1 MSKDKNENDIELFFP
16 YYVNQ
21 ERLLDIFAILNH
33 GYSEFSEVSV
43 SSKTE
48 KNKKGKA
55 EISLSGFKI
64 FNFGLNGNTSGE
76 LGSNNSL
83 EDHTTE
89 RKVQTVT
96 SVLSK
101 VKNEL
106 KIRGCIKNIIGAKAG
121 DFVCLPVNLSINSM
135 QSLMSE
141 LSDILKLSEEISKFG
156 NQNKSSVSTNSKELE
171 RISKAMK
178 KLFDGE
184 EIVYETDTFAVFG
197 NITESNLYQSVSAD
211 LSGAELTCLA
221 QVKRVF
227 PEGTEL
233 MRNTVFSKLN
243 DAESKKKLI
252 NALSG
257 FTNNKVY
264 DFDAVVIPSIY
275 GKPVYQL
282 EIIAL
287 YQ

>member
-55 EISLSGFKI
+55 ELSLSGFKI
-64 FNFGLNGNTSGE
+64 FNFGIDGKTSGE
-76 LGSNNSL
+76 ANSNNSTQGQ
-83 EDHTTE
+83 TTE

-101 VKNEL
+101 VKYEL
-106 KIRGCIKNIIGAKAG
+106 ANRKMLVDIINSKPGN
-121 DFVCLPVNLSINSM
+121 FVCLPVNLSINSI
-135 QSLMSE
+135 QLLLNE
-141 LSDILKLSEEISKFG
+141 LADIFKLTDEISKLEKKPST
-156 NQNKSSVSTNSKELE
+156 KSSDSKELE
-171 RISKAMK
+171 KISKAMK
-178 KLFDGE
+178 RLFDGE
-184 EIVYETDTFAVFG
+184 EILFQTDSYAIIG
-197 NITESNLYQSVSAD
+197 NIIESNLYQSVTSD
-211 LSGAELTCLA
+211 LIRTELKCLA

-233 MRNTVFSKLN
+233 MRNTIFSKIN
-243 DAESKKKLI
+243 EPESKQELI
-252 NALSG
+252 DALKG
-257 FTNNKVY
+257 FTVNNVY
-264 DFDAVVIPSIY
+264 DFDAVVVPSIHD
-275 GKPVYQL
+275 KPVYQL